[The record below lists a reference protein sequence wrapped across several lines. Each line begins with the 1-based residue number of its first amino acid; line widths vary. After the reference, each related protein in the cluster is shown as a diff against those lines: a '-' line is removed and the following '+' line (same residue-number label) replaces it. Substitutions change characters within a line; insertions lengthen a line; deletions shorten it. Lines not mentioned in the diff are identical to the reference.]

1 MFEVNIRYTYIISNS
16 YLELLKY
23 IFLLNVIIFSFTL
36 KIYDIIDNKS
46 NYKNITNINLF
57 IFIFIN
63 VSSIVSYSKIN

>member
-1 MFEVNIRYTYIISNS
+1 MFEVNIRYAYIISKS

-46 NYKNITNINLF
+46 NSKNITNINLF
-57 IFIFIN
+57 IFIFI
-63 VSSIVSYSKIN
+63 SIYSILSYSK